1 MDSGEMFFC
10 LSRQTAFYTFFDS
23 LTVFYDKH
31 ISLSMLPS
39 SLFPLLIPQPA
50 PFSCS
55 QPALFVTAAKS
66 PK

>member
-1 MDSGEMFFC
+1 MFFC

-50 PFSCS
+50 
-55 QPALFVTAAKS
+55 LFATAAKS